1 MFVYFSKKSKSAG
14 NANLRQNYLI
24 TFVGQSTD
32 GWISAKSEYFFDE
45 LYRSIEIKVHS
56 QKKFA
61 CALVVT

>member
-1 MFVYFSKKSKSAG
+1 MFAKRKSG

-24 TFVGQSTD
+24 TFVGQYTD

-61 CALVVT
+61 CASVVS